1 MRSGLTLPVLFL
13 LLTAASL
20 LVMITVD
27 HLLGEKAEFLNAWSV
42 VERLSG
48 RTPSA
53 GDSVVYRNFGGFGEL
68 VVVLLVN
75 SSIGAGLAFLAR
87 FCIDKLSGT

>member
-1 MRSGLTLPVLFL
+1 MKLLALWA

-27 HLLGEKAEFLNAWSV
+27 FLIGGKAEFLNAWSV
-42 VERLSG
+42 VERLAG

-53 GDSVVYRNFGGFGEL
+53 GDSVVYHALGAFGEL
-68 VVVLLVN
+68 VVVLVVN
-75 SSIGAGLAFLAR
+75 SLIGWGLALLAR
-87 FCIDKLSGT
+87 LGIEKLSGS